1 MLDYLKHMVAVI
13 VDDNKKSTKT
23 IKKKQTTKKILKTFY
38 EKQSNREY
46 PHVIQKKKYQ
56 NLSYHLADQD

>member
-1 MLDYLKHMVAVI
+1 MLDYPKHMVAVI
-13 VDDNKKSTKT
+13 VDNNKKSTKT
-23 IKKKQTTKKILKTFY
+23 IKKQTTKKIFKTSY

-56 NLSYHLADQD
+56 NLSYHLEDQD